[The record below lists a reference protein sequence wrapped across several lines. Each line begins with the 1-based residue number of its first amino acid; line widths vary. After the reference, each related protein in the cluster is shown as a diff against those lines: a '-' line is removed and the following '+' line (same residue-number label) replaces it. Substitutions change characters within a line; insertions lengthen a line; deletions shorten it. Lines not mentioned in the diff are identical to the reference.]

1 MLGKCFSLLCII
13 SFIYG
18 AFTNNMSSVCDGIL
32 SGAERGVS
40 ICISLIGIMSL
51 WNGILSVFKK
61 AGVIRLLSKIL
72 TPILKLIFPSSF
84 KENTA
89 TEEITAC
96 VSANLLGISNASTP
110 LAIET
115 ISKMQEGRNSDT
127 ATNDMI
133 TLSVLG
139 CACFNIV
146 PTTVIALRAAN
157 GAQITYGIIVPVW
170 ICSGICCILGVVLCR
185 LFGKINGDY

>member
-32 SGAERGVS
+32 SGAERGVT
-40 ICISLIGIMSL
+40 ICISLIGIMAL
-51 WNGILSVFKK
+51 WNGILSVLKK
-61 AGVIRLLSKIL
+61 AGIIKFLSRLLSPL
-72 TPILKLIFPSSF
+72 LRLAFPRSF
-84 KENTA
+84 KENKA

-110 LAIET
+110 LAIEA
-115 ISKMQEGRNSDT
+115 ISKMQEGRNSDI

-146 PTTVIALRAAN
+146 PTTVIALRVAN
-157 GAQITYGIIVPVW
+157 GAQITYDIIFPVW

-185 LFGKINGDY
+185 LFGRINGDY